1 MDESNHQAA
10 LWAPWGSASKAGV
23 TTVRTWNLSLEEMN
37 GLYMPCLKQAFLL
50 LKKAHPVH
58 KGCHQRQNLGVAPPL
73 LSIPQTLPHVLL
85 VNGPLGLQLV
95 GKKPFG
101 TFPLLYVPWPPS
113 LLGCLISCSLG
124 SSSSVLL
131 TCSVLPVS
139 RGRGKDRERGF
150 LMNRH

>member
-1 MDESNHQAA
+1 MEFVFRGNEWFVYAMPEAS
-10 LWAPWGSASKAGV
+10 LSVVEEGSSSSQRMPPEAEFGGGSS
-23 TTVRTWNLSLEEMN
+23 TLE
-37 GLYMPCLKQAFLL
+37 
-50 LKKAHPVH
+50 H
-58 KGCHQRQNLGVAPPL
+58 
-73 LSIPQTLPHVLL
+73 PQTLPHVLL

-113 LLGCLISCSLG
+113 LLGCLISHSLG